1 MTSCIVTDSD
11 RCVGIVFRICL
22 TGEKNTNSSQ
32 VANFGGAVVQAI
44 KKAVTKHVHGGMHL
58 NPQQKTNDLNVTLH
72 HNNGSYMSQ
81 T

>member
-32 VANFGGAVVQAI
+32 VANFGGELSY
-44 KKAVTKHVHGGMHL
+44 KRSRKLLL
-58 NPQQKTNDLNVTLH
+58 NM
-72 HNNGSYMSQ
+72 YMVECI
-81 T
+81 